1 VPTADSNRKVRKLDY
16 ELWRPRNTRTQSAP
30 LRCSVTEHSSFFSS
44 PCHLSCDAR
53 LGVQDLVVLLGEPP
67 VESPAPA
74 PPAAGFFASRGRST
88 LQDRARRSSDQYP
101 NLRRR
106 DSPQLEAFQL
116 RLTARQPCG
125 VTLAIRRNSPER
137 KPASR
142 TESTNWGSV
151 LGLRSFR

>member
-1 VPTADSNRKVRKLDY
+1 MKS
-16 ELWRPRNTRTQSAP
+16 RTGIAI
-30 LRCSVTEHSSFFSS
+30 
-44 PCHLSCDAR
+44 ANI
-53 LGVQDLVVLLGEPP
+53 GEPAP
-67 VESPAPA
+67 ESSLKS
-74 PPAAGFFASRGRST
+74 AGV
-88 LQDRARRSSDQYP
+88 RRTPSEKQ
-101 NLRRR
+101 
-106 DSPQLEAFQL
+106 